1 MRIGG
6 FFTEFL
12 RGFPLSLVPLQF
24 INYPNVQ
31 EKELIFLTGYSFR
44 NDMIVRKYNVNV
56 YTGNLSVG
64 GCHFRRQRQ
73 RIVIVS
79 QVYSQ
84 ASVALS

>member
-44 NDMIVRKYNVNV
+44 NDMIGNV